1 MKDWIEHFEG
11 KIEALG
17 QTRRSTSIESVRN
30 ACDSAMS
37 IYREFTACLKV
48 IERKQVK
55 TTTSDSELLDRF
67 EKLIEGD
74 KDVAFCF
81 DHEDGYWVVLPN
93 KGSYLTHRA
102 EVAELECGVKREN
115 IRDAI
120 QAAID
125 YINNPPRK
133 TIFR

>member
-1 MKDWIEHFEG
+1 MKDWIEHFEA

-17 QTRRSTSIESVRN
+17 QTRRSTNIESVRN

-48 IERKQVK
+48 IERKQLK
-55 TTTSDSELLDRF
+55 TTTPDSELLDKF

-74 KDVAFCF
+74 KDVAFLF
-81 DHEDGYWVVLPN
+81 DHEDGYWISLPD
-93 KGSYLTHRA
+93 KGSYSTRNA
-102 EVAELECGVKREN
+102 QVADLECGVKREN

-125 YINNPPRK
+125 YMNNPPKR